1 MGTIKQDRKD
11 LEMLLNG
18 VDPVADMSPVL
29 TTTPHGKPQAAQQVI
44 QPPKV
49 QATVDN
55 TTDTSFA
62 VEKLFDFDYESL
74 KKSLRKKA
82 RKTVVNIAKHILQE
96 ELLEE
101 EYIKDK
107 IEQDVDT
114 FTDLYMQVESNNIMQ
129 RSILDTV
136 SRGNTMPRMYEVF
149 AQLTDKIQA
158 VNKQIVATE
167 QQVRKTYL
175 DLKFEIKD
183 KESEMM
189 DQNQQKQLTTAS
201 HPEDQSKIIT
211 SSTQLIQM
219 AKKAHRDKILEA
231 KETKYVEEQ

>member
-1 MGTIKQDRKD
+1 MSTIKQDRKD

-18 VDPVADMSPVL
+18 IDPVQTSTPVSSL
-29 TTTPHGKPQAAQQVI
+29 Q
-44 QPPKV
+44 V
-49 QATVDN
+49 QAPPQTAPQTVVDN
-55 TTDTSFA
+55 TADSSLTT
-62 VEKLFDFDYESL
+62 EKIFEFDYDAL
-74 KKSLRKKA
+74 KKSLKKKA
-82 RKTVVNIAKHILQE
+82 RKTVVNITKHILPE
-96 ELLEE
+96 ELLNE

-107 IEQDVDT
+107 MEQDIDT
-114 FTDLYMQVESNNIMQ
+114 FTDLYMQVESNNMMQ

-167 QQVRKTYL
+167 QQLRKTYL

-183 KESEMM
+183 KESEML
-189 DQNQQKQLTTAS
+189 DRTQQQQLTTS
-201 HPEDQSKIIT
+201 QEVQEDKSKVIT

-219 AKKAHRDKILEA
+219 AKQIHKDKIMKA
-231 KETKYVEEQ
+231 KETKFVEEQ

>member
-1 MGTIKQDRKD
+1 MSTIKQDRKD

-18 VDPVADMSPVL
+18 IDPVQTSTPVSSL
-29 TTTPHGKPQAAQQVI
+29 QVQAAPQAA
-44 QPPKV
+44 P
-49 QATVDN
+49 QAVVDN
-55 TTDTSFA
+55 TADSSLTA
-62 VEKLFDFDYESL
+62 EKIFEFDYDAL
-74 KKSLRKKA
+74 KKSLKKKA
-82 RKTVVNIAKHILQE
+82 RKTVVNITKHILPE
-96 ELLEE
+96 ELLNE

-107 IEQDVDT
+107 MEQDIDT
-114 FTDLYMQVESNNIMQ
+114 FTDLYMQVESNNMMQ

-167 QQVRKTYL
+167 QQLRKTYL

-183 KESEMM
+183 KESEML
-189 DQNQQKQLTTAS
+189 DRTQQQQLTTS
-201 HPEDQSKIIT
+201 QDVQEDKSKIIT

-219 AKKAHRDKILEA
+219 AKQMHKDKIMKA
-231 KETKYVEEQ
+231 KETKFVEEQ

>member
-1 MGTIKQDRKD
+1 MSTIKQDRKD

-18 VDPVADMSPVL
+18 IDPVQTSTPVSSL
-29 TTTPHGKPQAAQQVI
+29 QVQTPPQTAPQTV
-44 QPPKV
+44 
-49 QATVDN
+49 VDN
-55 TTDTSFA
+55 TADSSLTT
-62 VEKLFDFDYESL
+62 EKIFEFDYDAL
-74 KKSLRKKA
+74 KKSLKKKA
-82 RKTVVNIAKHILQE
+82 RKTVVNITKHILPE
-96 ELLEE
+96 ELLNE

-107 IEQDVDT
+107 MEQDIDT
-114 FTDLYMQVESNNIMQ
+114 FTDLYMQVESNNMMQ

-167 QQVRKTYL
+167 QQLRKTYL

-183 KESEMM
+183 KESEML
-189 DQNQQKQLTTAS
+189 DRTQQQQLTTS
-201 HPEDQSKIIT
+201 QEVQEDKSKVIT

-219 AKKAHRDKILEA
+219 AKQMHKDKIMKA
-231 KETKYVEEQ
+231 KETKFVEEQ

>member
-1 MGTIKQDRKD
+1 MSTIKQDRKD

-18 VDPVADMSPVL
+18 IDPVQTSTPVSSL
-29 TTTPHGKPQAAQQVI
+29 QVQAPPQAAPQTV
-44 QPPKV
+44 
-49 QATVDN
+49 VDN
-55 TTDTSFA
+55 TADSSLTT
-62 VEKLFDFDYESL
+62 EKIFEFDYDAL
-74 KKSLRKKA
+74 KKSLKKKA
-82 RKTVVNIAKHILQE
+82 RKTVVNITKHILPE
-96 ELLEE
+96 ELLNE

-107 IEQDVDT
+107 MEQDIDT
-114 FTDLYMQVESNNIMQ
+114 FTDLYMQVESNNMMQ

-167 QQVRKTYL
+167 QQLRKTYL

-183 KESEMM
+183 KESEML
-189 DQNQQKQLTTAS
+189 DRTQQQQLTTS
-201 HPEDQSKIIT
+201 QEIQEDKSKIIT

-219 AKKAHRDKILEA
+219 AKQMHKDKIMKA
-231 KETKYVEEQ
+231 KETKFVEEQ

>member
-1 MGTIKQDRKD
+1 MSTIKQDRKD

-18 VDPVADMSPVL
+18 IDPVQTSTPVSSL
-29 TTTPHGKPQAAQQVI
+29 Q
-44 QPPKV
+44 V
-49 QATVDN
+49 QAPPQTAPQTVVDN
-55 TTDTSFA
+55 TADSSLTT
-62 VEKLFDFDYESL
+62 EKIFEFDYDAL
-74 KKSLRKKA
+74 KKSLKKKA
-82 RKTVVNIAKHILQE
+82 RKTVVNITKHILPE
-96 ELLEE
+96 ELLNE

-107 IEQDVDT
+107 IEQDIDT
-114 FTDLYMQVESNNIMQ
+114 FTDLYMQVESNNMMQ

-167 QQVRKTYL
+167 QQLRKTYL

-183 KESEMM
+183 KESEML
-189 DQNQQKQLTTAS
+189 DRTQQQQLTTS
-201 HPEDQSKIIT
+201 QDVQEDKSKVIT

-219 AKKAHRDKILEA
+219 AKQIHKDKIMKA
-231 KETKYVEEQ
+231 KETKFVEEQ